1 MAIQKSPIKLEGTVG
16 DLTFYK
22 QNNRYQVKQRTGH
35 SAERMAKDPKFAR
48 SRENTSEFG
57 HASHMAKCIRTAIR
71 MALGEL
77 HALFHDATLVNRLT
91 KRVTSTVKADM
102 KNNRGARCLQAE
114 NLSLLT
120 GFSLNDQ
127 AALKDVFFIPLE
139 PRYDRLN
146 STLSISIADFD
157 PRTVMDL
164 PTETN
169 FVQFHAFA
177 MMLDT
182 ETEDISTEIT
192 HSIMLSAYKRIEGL
206 SLSLQL
212 PLQELPILLFFG
224 VSFYGKLA
232 GYPVPLVQPMR
243 NAMDVIKVY
252 NNLTG

>member
-1 MAIQKSPIKLEGTVG
+1 MAIQKGPIKLEGNVG

-22 QNNRYQVKQRTGH
+22 QNNRYQVKQRKGH
-35 SAERMAKDPKFAR
+35 SSKRLAVDPKFAR

-57 HASHMAKCIRTAIR
+57 HASHMAKCIRKAIR

-77 HALFHDATLVNRLT
+77 HELFHDSSLVNRLT
-91 KRVTSTVKADM
+91 KRVTSTVKADI
-102 KNNRGARCLQAE
+102 KSNRGARCLQAE
-114 NLSLLT
+114 NLPLLT

-146 STLSISIADFD
+146 GTLSINIPDFD
-157 PRTVMDL
+157 PSTAMDL
-164 PTETN
+164 PTDTN
-169 FVQFHAFA
+169 FVQFHTFA
-177 MMLDT
+177 MMLDI
-182 ETEDISTEIT
+182 ETEDINTEIT
-192 HSIMLSAYKRIEGL
+192 QSIMLPSCKRVERL

-232 GYPVPLVQPMR
+232 GYPVPLVQPLR

-252 NNLTG
+252 NNPTG